1 MSKNCKSLKI
11 LSFIQVVVA
20 LACIFL
26 AIIARSGAA
35 LAEEEAGFAGV
46 ILMYLD
52 NFLYGACG
60 VLTIITA
67 IMGIHGANR
76 PSRLGSHR
84 LIAIITALFAILTIV
99 VAGLGQGIPSVALL
113 VLILSI
119 AVAILDG
126 MCRAELD
133 R

>member
-11 LSFIQVVVA
+11 LSFIQIIVA
-20 LACIFL
+20 LGAIFL
-26 AIIARSGAA
+26 AVIARIGTA
-35 LAEEEAGFAGV
+35 LAEDEAGIAGV
-46 ILMYLD
+46 ILMYAD

-84 LIAIITALFAILTIV
+84 LFAIITAIFAILTIV

-113 VLILSI
+113 TLILAI

>member
-11 LSFIQVVVA
+11 LSFIQIIVA
-20 LACIFL
+20 LGAIFL
-26 AIIARSGAA
+26 AVIARSGTD
-35 LAEEEAGFAGV
+35 LAEEAGIAGV
-46 ILMYLD
+46 ILMYAD

-84 LIAIITALFAILTIV
+84 LFAIITAIFAILTIV

-113 VLILSI
+113 TLILAI

>member
-26 AIIARSGAA
+26 AIIARSGVA

-67 IMGIHGANR
+67 IMGIHGAKR

>member
-11 LSFIQVVVA
+11 LSFIQIIVA
-20 LACIFL
+20 LGAIFL
-26 AIIARSGAA
+26 AVIARSGTD
-35 LAEEEAGFAGV
+35 LAEEAGIAGV
-46 ILMYLD
+46 ILMYAD

-76 PSRLGSHR
+76 PSHR
-84 LIAIITALFAILTIV
+84 LFAIITAIFAILTIV

-113 VLILSI
+113 TLILAI

>member
-26 AIIARSGAA
+26 AIIARGGVA

-60 VLTIITA
+60 ALTIITA
-67 IMGIHGANR
+67 IMGIYGANR